1 MTEDVILPLE
11 TDKVSITYFLLLPLI
26 EGASGTLRQN
36 QDFDEFRQKN
46 KQISSIG

>member
-11 TDKVSITYFLLLPLI
+11 TAKVSITFFLLLPLKK
-26 EGASGTLRQN
+26 GAPGTLRQN